1 MERKGDSMNCKQI
14 AVLDLSR
21 AAVET
26 NSDERKVLSLFP
38 VDQDGQ
44 KMLDHMLLVSTDGRT
59 YVVPNPAKRPE
70 KSREKKRAERL
81 GWNVDFRCGARF

>member
-1 MERKGDSMNCKQI
+1 MDCKQI
-14 AVLDLSR
+14 TVLDLSR
-21 AAVET
+21 IAVET

-44 KMLDHMLLVSTDGRT
+44 KMLDHMLLVSTEGRT
-59 YVVPNPAKRPE
+59 YVVPNPARRPE
-70 KSREKKRAERL
+70 KSREWKRAERL

>member
-1 MERKGDSMNCKQI
+1 MNCNSM
-14 AVLDLSR
+14 LDLSR
-21 AAVET
+21 VVVET

-38 VDQDGQ
+38 VDQNGQ
-44 KMLDHMLLVSTDGRT
+44 KMLDHMLLVSTEGRT

-70 KSREKKRAERL
+70 KSRERKRAERL

>member
-1 MERKGDSMNCKQI
+1 MDCKQI
-14 AVLDLSR
+14 AVLDLSCVT
-21 AAVET
+21 VET
-26 NSDERKVLSLFP
+26 NPDERKVLSLFP
-38 VDQDGQ
+38 VEQDGQ

-70 KSREKKRAERL
+70 KSRERKRAELL

>member
-1 MERKGDSMNCKQI
+1 MNCKQVT
-14 AVLDLSR
+14 VLDLSR
-21 AAVET
+21 MTVKT
-26 NSDERKVLSLFP
+26 NPDERKILSLFP
-38 VDQDGQ
+38 VDQNGQ

-70 KSREKKRAERL
+70 KSRERKRAELL

>member
-1 MERKGDSMNCKQI
+1 MNCKQVT
-14 AVLDLSR
+14 VLDLSR
-21 AAVET
+21 MAVET
-26 NSDERKVLSLFP
+26 NPDERKVLSLFP
-38 VDQDGQ
+38 VDQNGQ

-70 KSREKKRAERL
+70 KSRERKRAELL

>member
-1 MERKGDSMNCKQI
+1 MNCKQI